1 MHTSTKLALGLLC
14 ALVSNLAPAV
24 TITVN
29 NADGAGEGFNDA
41 TVVTPVAGNPGTTRG
56 QQRLNAFQ
64 AAANAWGAILG
75 GSVTIVVNAQM
86 NPLTCNQSSAL
97 LGSAGATTS
106 YRDFT
111 NAPRAG
117 TWYPV
122 ALANQLRGSDLNGS
136 NGEIFA
142 QFNSTLD
149 LGSCLNGTTWWY
161 GINSPAPAGTLDFYT
176 VLLHEIGHGLGV
188 ATLVDNS
195 TGEKALG
202 FDDIYMVF
210 LQDQTSGKTWPNMTD
225 NERMASAINTG
236 NLKWTGSTVDGLDNV
251 LDAGRVNNQTRI
263 YAPNPLQQGSSVSHF
278 DTALSPNELMEP
290 FLTADARNFLT
301 PALLKDIGWSVLR
314 IFHDTHETGDRR
326 FWSFTA
332 P

>member
-1 MHTSTKLALGLLC
+1 MRTLKLSWLFAL
-14 ALVSNLAPAV
+14 AIASSSAQAV
-24 TITVN
+24 TITVAN
-29 NADGAGEGFNDA
+29 NDGAGEGFNDA

-56 QQRLNAFQ
+56 AQRLNAFT

-75 GSVTIVVNAQM
+75 GSVTVVVSAQM

-106 YRDFT
+106 FRDFT
-111 NAPRAG
+111 GAPRAS
-117 TWYPV
+117 TWYPI

-136 NGEIFA
+136 SSEISA

-149 LGSCLNGTTWWY
+149 AGSCLNGTTWWY

-176 VLLHEIGHGLGV
+176 VVLHEIGHGLGV
-188 ATLVDNS
+188 ATLVNNS

-202 FDDIYMVF
+202 FDDIYMIF
-210 LQDQTSGKTWPNMTD
+210 LQDNTSGKTWPTMSD
-225 NERMASAINTG
+225 SERMASAINTG

-251 LDAGRVNNQTRI
+251 LDAGRVNNQTRM
-263 YAPNPLQQGSSVSHF
+263 YAPSPLQQGSSVSHF

-290 FLTADARNFLT
+290 FLTSDARNFLT
-301 PALLKDIGWSVLR
+301 PALLKDIGWNVLR